1 MVGEKRTFPPL
12 GTIRGAWHTS
22 EDFLMSETL
31 GWNRAD
37 AIISSTPRLQRC
49 DWGVDFFQ
57 ESLRLSK
64 GGRKGEDER
73 AIDDRP
79 YSDTFSKEKA
89 DASDELRDAQRDELA
104 TASVMILPLAKVM
117 SAYGTFL
124 KMII

>member
-37 AIISSTPRLQRC
+37 AIDFRPHPDCRDAI
-49 DWGVDFFQ
+49 GVWIFLQ

-79 YSDTFSKEKA
+79 YSDTS
-89 DASDELRDAQRDELA
+89 
-104 TASVMILPLAKVM
+104 SVSRWLTPSPTGEGKC
-117 SAYGTFL
+117 
-124 KMII
+124 KR